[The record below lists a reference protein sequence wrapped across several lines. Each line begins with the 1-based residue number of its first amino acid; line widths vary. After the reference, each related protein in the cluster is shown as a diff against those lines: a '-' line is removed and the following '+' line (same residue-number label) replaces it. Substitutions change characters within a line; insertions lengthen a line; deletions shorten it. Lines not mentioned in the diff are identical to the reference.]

1 MFHRNFRTEPENRDG
16 RGKKREK
23 MDMNYS
29 GGMREG
35 GGGQDGVEWGGEWD
49 NCNSIINKYIINK

>member
-35 GGGQDGVEWGGEWD
+35 GGGQDGVE
-49 NCNSIINKYIINK
+49 